1 MLTIV
6 MCSTTVLL
14 AQVDC
19 DLYPL
24 IIKKVEK
31 AVTEK
36 KFREALNQ
44 LKAARACDPTKQK
57 AIDYW
62 YDVVFNGIDQQREQ
76 AVLAQEDAKDRAQEA
91 EKLNLKAKEE
101 QENTKRAL
109 KHAEHLKLLALK
121 AQASADSSNQ
131 VAQQQ
136 ARLLER
142 EKVRTE
148 NALGLAETMINSLY
162 FYRDSFAVARN
173 EDAYGEDVYGFI
185 NKKGEIL
192 IEHKYEEAQPFGEIG
207 YARVM
212 RNGKTFFLNT
222 KGEEF
227 EFVNNLKELT
237 NKVSLDYS
245 NRRVS
250 RLPNQI
256 FKDTAIKILLLSN
269 NKISKLPP
277 KIELLSEIATVDL
290 SDNRIQLIPPAI
302 GRCQKLNHLNLS
314 NNQITRIPQELGMLK
329 KLQYLNLN
337 GNKLDTLPEE
347 INKLTYLQSLYLSFN
362 QLKAIPAEIGHLFNL
377 KSLFLS
383 DNAISALPS
392 EIGKLGNLR
401 TLYLHYNKLDSLPP
415 SMGSL
420 SNLRHLYLSYN
431 NLDSLPAEMSS
442 LKHLK
447 ILSLVRN
454 NFTIMPNTIYELPTL
469 ESLDLSINQIES
481 FSGQIARL
489 SSLQTLRL
497 AGNKINSLPS
507 EIGKLE
513 NLKSLDLSLNQI
525 DSLPV
530 NIGKLHNLQT
540 LNLASNQLNTLPDEI
555 ENLINLT
562 SLDLSGNQL
571 RVLPHGLKK
580 LKKLVSLNLANNPLE
595 LEELKHVP
603 EEFYAQN
610 LLPNA
615 YFWYDST
622 EYFKAFQYCQEI
634 AKQASLSNHFKQ
646 ISIVCS
652 NLAWKFLQSN
662 AYKNS
667 LDAVLLAEELDAMNT
682 NVYINLPLIFLFN
695 DQFEKAKEIVLKYKN
710 QSYDGQLIRTLYEK
724 DVTILEEMGFM
735 HKNLAKYKE
744 LLAK

>member
-1 MLTIV
+1 

-91 EKLNLKAKEE
+91 EKMKLAAIAE

-109 KHAEHLKLLALK
+109 EHAEHLKLLALK

-131 VAQQQ
+131 VTQQQ
-136 ARLLER
+136 AKLLEK

-173 EDAYGEDVYGFI
+173 EDAYGFI

-212 RNGKTFFLNT
+212 RNGKAFFLNT

-227 EFVNNLKELT
+227 EFVTELKELT
-237 NKVSLDYS
+237 NKMSLDYS

-290 SDNRIQLIPPAI
+290 SDNRIQLIPSAI
-302 GRCQKLNHLNLS
+302 GRWQKLNHLNLS
-314 NNQITRIPQELGMLK
+314 NNQITHIPQELGMLK

-337 GNKLDTLPEE
+337 GNKLDTLPKE

-362 QLKAIPAEIGHLFNL
+362 QFKAIPAEIGHLFNL

-383 DNAISALPS
+383 GNAISALPS

-401 TLYLHYNKLDSLPP
+401 ALYLNYNKLDALPP

-431 NLDSLPAEMSS
+431 NLDSLPSEMSS
-442 LKHLK
+442 LTHLK

-454 NFTIMPNTIYELPTL
+454 NFTTMPNTIYELPTL
-469 ESLDLSINQIES
+469 ESLDLSINKIES

-497 AGNKINSLPS
+497 AGNKINNLPS
-507 EIGKLE
+507 EIGRLE

-525 DSLPV
+525 DSLPA

-540 LNLASNQLNTLPDEI
+540 LNLASNQLNILPDEI

-571 RVLPHGLKK
+571 RVLPLGLKK

-610 LLPNA
+610 LLLIA
-615 YFWYDST
+615 DFWYDSA
-622 EYFKAFQYCQEI
+622 ENFKAFQYCQEI
-634 AKQASLSNHFKQ
+634 AKQASLSNHFQQ

-652 NLAWKFLQSN
+652 NLAWKFLQSK
-662 AYKNS
+662 AYKNA

-682 NVYINLPLIFLFN
+682 GVYINLPLIFLFN

-710 QSYDGQLIRTLYEK
+710 QSYDGQLIRTIYEK